1 MKRFAIVLLSVIF
14 VALIACSVQSIH
26 ADHILKDGKGIFKDQ
41 NAVNL
46 VRLGQ
51 EDSKYNIHLLV
62 EVRTAQ
68 GQLISI
74 SEASHSQ
81 IKYIGYEMM
90 SKGIEDLGKKE
101 IITIDGIKYEKVQH
115 VFTST
120 LQPTYRTGPFFSDSS
135 IELIFNLAE
144 DPEMNK
150 KIRDYSIWKIQ
161 YCADFSAVGH
171 DGYKCIPVFQV
182 LVPTTT
188 LEPDDVITQ
197 QWTILRELT
206 R

>member
-101 IITIDGIKYEKVQH
+101 IITIDGTKFEKVQRVIAVDAKQLIAGKQPSH
-115 VFTST
+115 FTG
-120 LQPTYRTGPFFSDSS
+120 LWQLIVCGV
-135 IELIFNLAE
+135 IE
-144 DPEMNK
+144 
-150 KIRDYSIWKIQ
+150 
-161 YCADFSAVGH
+161 GH
-171 DGYKCIPVFQV
+171 GQTCIPILQATTSSVFI
-182 LVPTTT
+182 T
-188 LEPDDVITQ
+188 EDDVVTN
-197 QWTILRELT
+197 QWTILRELD
-206 R
+206 